1 MRMSSIAPLLV
12 VASLALISAGPAAA
26 QTRIAVMP
34 FRGIA
39 VPAADAP
46 LVESLS
52 DMVSTNLAE
61 SRGIVVLERSQ
72 IKAAFDAL
80 KIDDSGAIDRAT
92 AQELGKWLG
101 ATHVVV
107 GSVAVLGKQMR
118 LDSRVVGLSGG
129 VVEKSA
135 RAEGPR
141 DNLFELINT
150 LSSRVLVALTGETVE
165 FNEVARTL
173 LEREFVIEI
182 PSPSPGNTSKF
193 ASQPLFNGVTP
204 TIVINYVAEYVLD
217 ERAPASGQQKGGFRG
232 ILEAMTSGKY
242 SHATRVSLQLN
253 SVPIAVWDGRQ
264 AVDNTES
271 QRDLTLDGIASTVSV
286 KTGRLGT
293 RAVRGATGAVTAV
306 TQVPVKITI
315 VRKAN

>member
-1 MRMSSIAPLLV
+1 MRMSPIAPLV
-12 VASLALISAGPAAA
+12 VVTGLALLSAGSAAA

-46 LVESLS
+46 LVDSLA

-141 DNLFELINT
+141 DSLFELINT

-182 PSPSPGNTSKF
+182 PSPSPGNTAKF

-204 TIVINYVAEYVLD
+204 TILINYVAEYVLD
-217 ERAPASGQQKGGFRG
+217 ERAPSSSQQKGLRG
-232 ILEAMTSGKY
+232 IFEAVTSGKY
-242 SHATRVSLQLN
+242 SYATRVSLQLN
-253 SVPIAVWDGRQ
+253 NVPIAVWDGRQ
-264 AVDNTES
+264 AVDNTEN
-271 QRDLTLDGIASTVSV
+271 QRDVTLDGIATTVSV

-293 RAVRGATGAVTAV
+293 RAVRGLAGTATAV
-306 TQVPVKITI
+306 TRVPVKITI
-315 VRKAN
+315 VRKTS